1 MSRSAVQ
8 PTLSA
13 IASASEAERD
23 PSSPR
28 GAEAKG
34 ADTLAPTGPR
44 DEPRDRRKLEAIAP
58 AVISA
63 LVTLCIGADLAYDL
77 VRNDSPGHLAGMIV
91 GTILSVV
98 GLLLILRILRASRA
112 QVRDLESA
120 LDHTRTDNIRWRE
133 QAGQLLGGIGVL
145 IDKQFSEWELSPSE
159 REVGLLLLK
168 GLSLRSIAAARN
180 ASEPTVRQQAQAVYR
195 KAKLA
200 GRAELAAFFLEDL
213 LLPKNPDARPTP
225 IPGPAP
231 RPTR

>member
-1 MSRSAVQ
+1 MSQVTFQ

-13 IASASEAERD
+13 LGSASVARQD
-23 PSSPR
+23 PWIPR
-28 GAEAKG
+28 GAEDEG
-34 ADTLAPTGPR
+34 AETPAPTGLP
-44 DEPRDRRKLEAIAP
+44 DEPKARRKLEAVAP
-58 AVISA
+58 AVISG
-63 LVTLCIGADLAYDL
+63 LVTLCIGADFAYDL
-77 VRNDSPGHLAGMIV
+77 YRNDSPGHLAGMFV

-98 GLLLILRILRASRA
+98 GLILILRILRASRA

-120 LDHTRTDNIRWRE
+120 LDHTRADNIHWRE

-145 IDKQFSEWELSPSE
+145 IDEQFSEWELSPSE

-168 GLSLRSIAAARN
+168 GLSLRSIAAARS

-225 IPGPAP
+225 IPGPAA

>member
-1 MSRSAVQ
+1 MSHGTIQ
-8 PTLSA
+8 PSLSEPSS
-13 IASASEAERD
+13 ASAERAPPIPRAAEAE
-23 PSSPR
+23 
-28 GAEAKG
+28 GAG
-34 ADTLAPTGPR
+34 APAPTGPR
-44 DEPRDRRKLEAIAP
+44 DEPTARRKLEAVAP

-63 LVTLCIGADLAYDL
+63 LVTVCIGADFAYDL
-77 VRNDSPGHLAGMIV
+77 YRNDSPAHLAGMFV

-120 LDHTRTDNIRWRE
+120 LDHTRADNIRWRE

-168 GLSLRSIAAARN
+168 GLSLKSIAAARN

-213 LLPKNPDARPTP
+213 LLPTNPDARPTP
-225 IPGPAP
+225 VPVRPP
-231 RPTR
+231 R